1 MSLRGPRLVAASVLS
16 LAALAAL
23 PACGGGAVSPEAYV
37 KSVCEAVGD
46 WQGGIQRRSTDLE
59 QNLGADATPEEGKEA
74 LGVFL
79 DGVITDTD
87 RMIELV
93 EEAGTPEIDDGED
106 AAIRLTEALGQVR
119 EAFADARQE
128 VDALPTGSP
137 EEFQAGAD
145 RLGSSIQSAFTEAGT
160 TLEQESP
167 QLDPIFEREPACD
180 ELSA

>member
-1 MSLRGPRLVAASVLS
+1 VSLRGPRLVASCL
-16 LAALAAL
+16 LPLIALAAL

-37 KSVCEAVGD
+37 RSVCQAVAD
-46 WQGGIQRRSTDLE
+46 WQGEIQERSTDLE
-59 QNLGADATPEEGKEA
+59 QSLGADATPEQGKEA

-93 EEAGTPEIDDGED
+93 DEAGTPEIDDGE
-106 AAIRLTEALGQVR
+106 ATANRLTEALRQVQ
-119 EAFADARQE
+119 EAFRDAREE
-128 VDALPTGSP
+128 VDALPTSSP
-137 EEFQAGAD
+137 EEFQEGAD
-145 RLGSSIQSAFTEAGT
+145 QLGSSIQSAFSDAGT